1 MEINETLLRQ
11 IIEEVLVEMKSGA
24 DKPVSFSAPA
34 ASVAS
39 AAPVAVAPVSGDSFL
54 TEIGEAKPGT
64 QQDEVII
71 AVGPAFGLAQTANIV
86 GIPHKNILRE
96 VIAGI
101 EEEGIKARVIRCFK
115 SSDVAF
121 VAVEG
126 NRLSGSGISIG
137 IQSKGTTVIHQR
149 GLPPLSNRTL
159 PAGAAADAGNLPSDW
174 QNAARYAKRE
184 SPQPVPTLNDQM
196 ARPKYRAKSAILHIK
211 ETKYV
216 VTGKTRRNCAWRF
229 NKGYPDEYR
238 RN

>member
-1 MEINETLLRQ
+1 M
-11 IIEEVLVEMKSGA
+11 
-24 DKPVSFSAPA
+24 
-34 ASVAS
+34 
-39 AAPVAVAPVSGDSFL
+39 SGDSFL

-149 GLPPLSNRTL
+149 GLPPLSNLELFPQAPLLTL
-159 PAGAAADAGNLPSDW
+159 
-174 QNAARYAKRE
+174 E
-184 SPQPVPTLNDQM
+184 T
-196 ARPKYRAKSAILHIK
+196 YRQI
-211 ETKYV
+211 
-216 VTGKTRRNCAWRF
+216 GKTPRATPNASRRSRC
-229 NKGYPDEYR
+229 R
-238 RN
+238 RLTIRWLVPNTVRSRPFCTLKRPNTW

>member
-11 IIEEVLVEMKSGA
+11 IIEEVLSEMKSGA

-34 ASVAS
+34 AS

-149 GLPPLSNRTL
+149 GLPPLSNLELFPQAPLLTL
-159 PAGAAADAGNLPSDW
+159 ET
-174 QNAARYAKRE
+174 YAKRE

-196 ARPKYRAKSAILHIK
+196 ARPKYQAKSAILHIK

-216 VTGKTRRNCAWRF
+216 VTGKNPQELRVAL
-229 NKGYPDEYR
+229 
-238 RN
+238 

>member
-11 IIEEVLVEMKSGA
+11 IIEEVLSEMKSGA

-126 NRLSGSGISIG
+126 KPPERLRHLDRYS
-137 IQSKGTTVIHQR
+137 VERHHR
-149 GLPPLSNRTL
+149 HPPARPAAAYQPGTL

-174 QNAARYAKRE
+174 QKRRALRQTRVAAAGA
-184 SPQPVPTLNDQM
+184 D
-196 ARPKYRAKSAILHIK
+196 A
-211 ETKYV
+211 
-216 VTGKTRRNCAWRF
+216 
-229 NKGYPDEYR
+229 
-238 RN
+238 

>member
-137 IQSKGTTVIHQR
+137 IQSKGTTVR
-149 GLPPLSNRTL
+149 LAKTPRATP
-159 PAGAAADAGNLPSDW
+159 
-174 QNAARYAKRE
+174 NASRR
-184 SPQPVPTLNDQM
+184 SRCRRLTIRWLVPN
-196 ARPKYRAKSAILHIK
+196 
-211 ETKYV
+211 
-216 VTGKTRRNCAWRF
+216 TRRSRPFCTLKRPNTW
-229 NKGYPDEYR
+229 
-238 RN
+238 

>member
-11 IIEEVLVEMKSGA
+11 IIEEVLSEMKTGA

-34 ASVAS
+34 ASCRLCRTGRRCACVRRQL
-39 AAPVAVAPVSGDSFL
+39 L

-149 GLPPLSNRTL
+149 GLPPLSNLELFPQAPLLTL
-159 PAGAAADAGNLPSDW
+159 ETYRQIGKTPRAPP
-174 QNAARYAKRE
+174 KRE

-196 ARPKYRAKSAILHIK
+196 ARPKYQAKSAILHIK

-216 VTGKTRRNCAWRF
+216 VTGKNPQELRVAL
-229 NKGYPDEYR
+229 
-238 RN
+238 

>member
-11 IIEEVLVEMKSGA
+11 IIEEVLSEMKSGA

-149 GLPPLSNRTL
+149 GLPPLFQSGTL
-159 PAGAAADAGNLPSDW
+159 PAGAAANAGNLPSDW
-174 QNAARYAKRE
+174 QKRRALRQTRVAAAGA
-184 SPQPVPTLNDQM
+184 D
-196 ARPKYRAKSAILHIK
+196 A
-211 ETKYV
+211 
-216 VTGKTRRNCAWRF
+216 
-229 NKGYPDEYR
+229 
-238 RN
+238 